1 MKFFLVTYS
10 TLKKAF
16 FVTKYMYYCQLH
28 ESNFKHGQTAFYM
41 KQKRSNNYFKVSDY
55 CIIGAF
61 EVNPNKISKI
71 QNTGVTFFEKL
82 KVFLR

>member
-1 MKFFLVTYS
+1 
-10 TLKKAF
+10 
-16 FVTKYMYYCQLH
+16 MYYCQLH
-28 ESNFKHGQTAFYM
+28 DSNFKHGQTAFYM

-55 CIIGAF
+55 SISFFQQDGTIGAF